1 MKIRKT
7 LLHDKEIKVYV
18 YENKKEETFVVA
30 VPTQEWSFSFTYE
43 NSGEGFVN
51 QLSSS
56 LMNTG
61 LEEQPAEELARRIY
75 QWTCEM

>member
-7 LLHDKEIKVYV
+7 LLHEKEIKVYI

-30 VPTQEWSFSFTYE
+30 VPTQEWSISFTYE
-43 NSGEGFVN
+43 ENGEHFVN
-51 QLSSS
+51 KLFSS

-61 LEEQPAEELARRIY
+61 LDQESAEGLAHRIY